1 MNRGCFVRGKFEP
14 VALCVPIYD
23 QRAIVGGNRVI
34 CPPSQGRLLS
44 SRHFYLEEAEI
55 SAMNNHHENRG
66 VMTIAATSA
75 ANTAFRIMYIMFNY
89 DGLGTWSP
97 CGLAHD
103 CVNLP
108 GRT

>member
-44 SRHFYLEEAEI
+44 SRQKGQMVYQAV
-55 SAMNNHHENRG
+55 SQ
-66 VMTIAATSA
+66 ATSA
-75 ANTAFRIMYIMFNY
+75 ASPSNIAISHNVYYVNKRARMAMEAIAGVLLPQLRIPSRSNLYP
-89 DGLGTWSP
+89 SP
-97 CGLAHD
+97 Q
-103 CVNLP
+103 
-108 GRT
+108 